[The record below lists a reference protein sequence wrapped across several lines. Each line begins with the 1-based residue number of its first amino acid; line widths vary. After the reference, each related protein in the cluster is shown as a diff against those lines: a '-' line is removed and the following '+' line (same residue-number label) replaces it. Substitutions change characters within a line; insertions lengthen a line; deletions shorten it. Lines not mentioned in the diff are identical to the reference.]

1 MLFFRTFAVAMRKKL
16 YLYALYSLFLL
27 ASCAD
32 KKPQQE
38 LTPWGTPVGEVEAMD
53 GSEEDGTAESTEDG
67 DAGNQAQQRGLSLSD
82 IQDNGELIMLTVNGP
97 TTYYDYHNHG
107 MGLQYLLCEK
117 FAQQIGVSLRVEEC
131 KDTTEMIQK
140 LQKGEG
146 DIIAVPLPR
155 HILKGGKT
163 SPGKTSPGK
172 SSAGKTSPGK
182 SSAGKTSP
190 GKTSDG
196 KTLPDGNH
204 AADLQFCG
212 VTPDNGK
219 TQWAVIGG
227 NKSLADTL
235 NGWFKPKLIA
245 EVKKEESF
253 LLSTASIR
261 RHVYSPFLNRS
272 KGVISRYDH
281 LFMRYSGTARM
292 DWRLMAAQ
300 CYQES
305 CFDPNAKSWAGAC
318 GLMQIMPSTAA
329 HLGLPMSA
337 IHDAEANVAA
347 AARYM
352 AELQGHFSDVGDP
365 AQRALFALAAY
376 NGGFHHIRD
385 AMALTRKH
393 GGNPQNWGHVREYV
407 LRLTQPAYYGDPVV
421 KYGYMRGT
429 ETADYVDRIRARW
442 SEYCGGASFHES
454 YRGGSR
460 GPGIG
465 RGTDSFNG
473 APVKSKRNYQ
483 RKYHI

>member
-1 MLFFRTFAVAMRKKL
+1 MRKKL
-16 YLYALYSLFLL
+16 YLYAFYALILL
-27 ASCAD
+27 GSCEE

-38 LTPWGTPVGEVEAMD
+38 LTPWGTPIGEVEGMSD
-53 GSEEDGTAESTEDG
+53 GEEEGADESANKNKRQKG
-67 DAGNQAQQRGLSLSD
+67 FSLED
-82 IQDNGELIMLTVNGP
+82 IQENGELIMLTVNGP

-140 LQKGEG
+140 LTKGEG
-146 DIIAVPLPR
+146 DIIAVPLSR
-155 HILKGGKT
+155 KQTKG
-163 SPGKTSPGK
+163 
-172 SSAGKTSPGK
+172 
-182 SSAGKTSP
+182 
-190 GKTSDG
+190 
-196 KTLPDGNH
+196 
-204 AADLQFCG
+204 DLLFCG
-212 VTPDNGK
+212 VTPDSTR
-219 TQWAVIGG
+219 TQWAVVGG

-235 NGWFKPKLIA
+235 NGWFKPKMIA
-245 EVKKEESF
+245 ETKKEENW
-253 LLSTASIR
+253 LLSSASVT

-281 LFMRYSGTARM
+281 LFQRYSGTARM

-318 GLMQIMPSTAA
+318 GLMQIMPSTAD

-337 IHDAEANVAA
+337 IHDAESNVAA
-347 AARYM
+347 AAKYM
-352 AELQGHFSDVGDP
+352 AELQGHFSDIGDP
-365 AQRALFALAAY
+365 TQRVLFALAAY

-385 AMALTRKH
+385 AMNLTRKH
-393 GGNPQNWGHVREYV
+393 GGNPYNWGHVREYV
-407 LRLTQPAYYGDPVV
+407 LRLAQPAYYRDPVV
-421 KYGYMRGT
+421 KYGFMRGT

-442 SEYCGGASFHES
+442 SEYCGGASFHDS

-460 GPGIG
+460 GIG
-465 RGTDSFNG
+465 GGAFHG
-473 APVKSKRNYQ
+473 APMKSKRNYQ

>member
-53 GSEEDGTAESTEDG
+53 GSEEDGSDENAANG
-67 DAGNQAQQRGLSLSD
+67 DAGAQTQQRGLSLSD

-155 HILKGGKT
+155 HILKGGK
-163 SPGKTSPGK
+163 

-182 SSAGKTSP
+182 SSGGKNQAAGKS
-190 GKTSDG
+190 SDG

-385 AMALTRKH
+385 AMALTKKH

-407 LRLTQPAYYGDPVV
+407 LRLTQPAYYRDPAV
-421 KYGYMRGT
+421 KYGFMRGT

>member
-1 MLFFRTFAVAMRKKL
+1 MRKKL
-16 YLYALYSLFLL
+16 YLYAFYALILL
-27 ASCAD
+27 GSCEE

-38 LTPWGTPVGEVEAMD
+38 LTPWGTPIGEVEGMSD
-53 GSEEDGTAESTEDG
+53 GKEEGAEEAANKNTRQKG
-67 DAGNQAQQRGLSLSD
+67 FSLED
-82 IQDNGELIMLTVNGP
+82 IQENGELIMLTVNGP

-140 LQKGEG
+140 LTKGEG
-146 DIIAVPLPR
+146 DIIAVPLSR
-155 HILKGGKT
+155 KQTKG
-163 SPGKTSPGK
+163 
-172 SSAGKTSPGK
+172 
-182 SSAGKTSP
+182 
-190 GKTSDG
+190 
-196 KTLPDGNH
+196 
-204 AADLQFCG
+204 DLLFCG
-212 VTPDNGK
+212 VTPDSTR
-219 TQWAVIGG
+219 TQWAVVGG

-235 NGWFKPKLIA
+235 NGWFKPKMIA
-245 EVKKEESF
+245 ETKKEENW
-253 LLSTASIR
+253 LLSSASVT

-281 LFMRYSGTARM
+281 LFQRYSGTARM

-318 GLMQIMPSTAA
+318 GLMQIMPSTAD

-337 IHDAEANVAA
+337 IHDAESNVAA
-347 AARYM
+347 AAKYM
-352 AELQGHFSDVGDP
+352 AELQGHFSDIGDP
-365 AQRALFALAAY
+365 TQRVLFALAAY

-385 AMALTRKH
+385 AMNLTRKH
-393 GGNPQNWGHVREYV
+393 GGNPYNWGHVREYV
-407 LRLTQPAYYGDPVV
+407 LRLAQPAYYRDPVV
-421 KYGYMRGT
+421 KYGFMRGT

-442 SEYCGGASFHES
+442 SEYCGGASFHDS

-460 GPGIG
+460 GIG
-465 RGTDSFNG
+465 GGAFHG
-473 APVKSKRNYQ
+473 APMKSKRNYQ

>member
-1 MLFFRTFAVAMRKKL
+1 MKNKV
-16 YLYALYSLFLL
+16 YLYAVYALL
-27 ASCAD
+27 LIASCAD

-38 LTPWGTPVGEVEAMD
+38 LTPWGTPIGDVEGVSDGE
-53 GSEEDGTAESTEDG
+53 TAEG
-67 DAGNQAQQRGLSLSD
+67 DAAPTAQSTTKKGLSLED

-131 KDTTEMIQK
+131 KDTTEMLGK
-140 LQKGEG
+140 LEKGEG
-146 DIIAVPLPR
+146 DIIAVPLPKDKQ
-155 HILKGGKT
+155 KGN
-163 SPGKTSPGK
+163 
-172 SSAGKTSPGK
+172 
-182 SSAGKTSP
+182 
-190 GKTSDG
+190 
-196 KTLPDGNH
+196 L
-204 AADLQFCG
+204 LFCG
-212 VTPDNGK
+212 VTPDSGK
-219 TQWAVIGG
+219 TQWAVVDG
-227 NKSLADTL
+227 NTSLADTL
-235 NGWFKPKLIA
+235 NRWFKPQMIT
-245 EVKKEESF
+245 EVKREESW
-253 LLSTASIR
+253 LLSSASITR
-261 RHVYSPFLNRS
+261 RVYSPFLNRS

-337 IHDAEANVAA
+337 IHEPEANVAA

-352 AELQGHFSDVGDP
+352 AELQGQFSDVGDP
-365 AQRALFALAAY
+365 AQRILFALAAY

-393 GGNPQNWGHVREYV
+393 GGNPQNWGNVREYV
-407 LRLTQPAYYGDPVV
+407 LRLSQPAYYCDTSV

-442 SEYCGGASFHES
+442 SEYSGGASFHES
-454 YRGGSR
+454 YRGGGS
-460 GPGIG
+460 G
-465 RGTDSFNG
+465 SFGGGGFHG
-473 APVKSKRNYQ
+473 APMRSKRHYQ
-483 RKYHI
+483 GKYHI

>member
-1 MLFFRTFAVAMRKKL
+1 MRKKL
-16 YLYALYSLFLL
+16 YLYAFYALILL
-27 ASCAD
+27 GSCEE

-38 LTPWGTPVGEVEAMD
+38 LTPWGTPIGEVESMSD
-53 GSEEDGTAESTEDG
+53 GEEEGAEEAANKNTRQKG
-67 DAGNQAQQRGLSLSD
+67 FSLED
-82 IQDNGELIMLTVNGP
+82 IQENGELIMLTVNGP

-140 LQKGEG
+140 LTKGEG
-146 DIIAVPLPR
+146 DIIAVPLSR
-155 HILKGGKT
+155 KQTKG
-163 SPGKTSPGK
+163 
-172 SSAGKTSPGK
+172 
-182 SSAGKTSP
+182 
-190 GKTSDG
+190 
-196 KTLPDGNH
+196 
-204 AADLQFCG
+204 DLLFCG
-212 VTPDNGK
+212 VTPDSTR
-219 TQWAVIGG
+219 TQWAVVGG

-235 NGWFKPKLIA
+235 NGWFKPKMIA
-245 EVKKEESF
+245 ETKKEENW
-253 LLSTASIR
+253 LLSSASVT

-281 LFMRYSGTARM
+281 LFQRYSGTARM

-318 GLMQIMPSTAA
+318 GLMQIMPSTAD

-337 IHDAEANVAA
+337 IHDAESNVAA
-347 AARYM
+347 AAKYM
-352 AELQGHFSDVGDP
+352 AELQGHFSDIGDP
-365 AQRALFALAAY
+365 TQRVLFALAAY

-385 AMALTRKH
+385 AMNLTRKH
-393 GGNPQNWGHVREYV
+393 GGNPYNWGHVREYV
-407 LRLTQPAYYGDPVV
+407 LRLAQPAYYRDPVV
-421 KYGYMRGT
+421 KYGFMRGT

-442 SEYCGGASFHES
+442 SEYCGGASFHDS

-460 GPGIG
+460 GIG
-465 RGTDSFNG
+465 GGAFHG
-473 APVKSKRNYQ
+473 APMKSKRNYQ